1 MYLVHFSDFLIAL
14 GKEGPAS
21 WALDK
26 EGPAEAE
33 TELGFRRNWGLRHG
47 LQIF

>member
-1 MYLVHFSDFLIAL
+1 MNLLHFSDFLITL

-26 EGPAEAE
+26 EGPA
-33 TELGFRRNWGLRHG
+33 G
-47 LQIF
+47 